1 MVRVVIIE
9 MMLVRVI
16 IVDDVGESDFEMMLV
31 KVIIIESQSDA
42 GESDYY

>member
-1 MVRVVIIE
+1 MILVRVIIE

-16 IVDDVGESDFEMMLV
+16 IER
-31 KVIIIESQSDA
+31 QSDA